1 MASRWDR
8 FFMNKAALAGG
19 MSKDPST
26 HVGCVVVRHKRELSS
41 GWNGL
46 PRFVADS
53 PARMQRPAKYMWTV
67 HAEANAIANAA
78 NLGVSLD
85 QSTFYVTHFPCA
97 NCAGLMIQ
105 AGVSKVVVAD
115 GTTSMP
121 EEQYAVAR
129 RMFYEAGVSVQDY
142 K

>member
-1 MASRWDR
+1 MASRWDK
-8 FFMNKAALAGG
+8 FFMDRAKLSSS
-19 MSKDPST
+19 MSKDPAT
-26 HVGCVVVRHKRELSS
+26 KVGCVVVRAKRELAA

-46 PRFVADS
+46 PRFVSDA
-53 PARMQRPAKYMWTV
+53 PERMERPAKYMWTV

-78 NLGVSLD
+78 AVGMSLD

-105 AGVSKVVVAD
+105 AGVAKVVVAD

-129 RMFYEAGVSVQDY
+129 RMFYEAGVSVQAY